1 MATFCKFIVLL
12 SSVFFMN
19 WAANAGNPLR
29 SFFDNIP
36 SKTEKN
42 STIGIS
48 PIADVSDIKEF
59 GLLKN
64 VEDSGYPFVTLTIE
78 FPERGFTEY
87 FSLNL
92 EEVKN
97 VNASTLSNLVGRYL
111 SFEYNSEIVNALLDL
126 RMNGVSLLNEGVVTD
141 FDSDTKTIMGIL
153 SNAAEETTGDL
164 AGELYIKTEEEIT
177 EKFPFFITPEIVRAN
192 GKIVVGYY
200 QQRTLN
206 TITSI
211 EVN

>member
-97 VNASTLSNLVGRYL
+97 VNAPTLSNLVGRYL